1 MNALQNVKNSNMPE
15 KVTARSKKRVVNKTL
30 NRQKLIQATLDT
42 IVEVGIENTSV
53 SQILAKA
60 QLSRGMIN
68 LHFSNKEN
76 LLLEAL
82 KSHSQS
88 YYESWFENL
97 DKVKAASPAVRL
109 QVIIESDLDACI
121 LNKDYI
127 VIWYEFRGKARTNSS
142 YQKYTDTRDK
152 LYRDV
157 YYKICAELVK
167 NESLKRSVSRNVA
180 HGVLAMLEG
189 MWIDFY
195 LHSDSF
201 NRTSAKK
208 TLFIFL
214 ASVFPNQFTYKG
226 ANG

>member
-1 MNALQNVKNSNMPE
+1 MTRNVI
-15 KVTARSKKRVVNKTL
+15 KKRVVNKPL

-42 IVEVGIENTSV
+42 IVDVGIENTSV
-53 SQILAKA
+53 SQILEKA

-82 KSHSQS
+82 KFHSNQ

-97 DKVKAASPAVRL
+97 DKVKTNTPAIQL
-109 QVIIESDLDACI
+109 QTIIESDLETCL

-127 VIWYEFRGKARTNSS
+127 VVWYEFRGKARTNSS
-142 YQKYTDTRDK
+142 YRKYTDTRDK

-167 NESLKRSVSRNVA
+167 SESLNKAISRNIA
-180 HGVLAMLEG
+180 HGVIAMLEG

-195 LHSDSF
+195 MHSDSF
-201 NRTSAKK
+201 NRSSAKK
-208 TLFIFL
+208 TLFVFL
-214 ASVFPNQFTYKG
+214 AYVFPKQFTLKG
-226 ANG
+226 ALNS

>member
-1 MNALQNVKNSNMPE
+1 MTKNVAE
-15 KVTARSKKRVVNKTL
+15 KSKKRVVNKPL

-42 IVEVGIENTSV
+42 IVDVGIENTSV
-53 SQILAKA
+53 SQILEKAK
-60 QLSRGMIN
+60 LSRGMIN
-68 LHFSNKEN
+68 LHFSNKES

-82 KSHSQS
+82 KSHSQL
-88 YYESWFENL
+88 YYQSWFDSL
-97 DKVKAASPAVRL
+97 DKVETQNPAVRL
-109 QVIIESDLDACI
+109 QTIIASDLDACI
-121 LNKDYI
+121 LNKEYI
-127 VIWYEFRGKARTNSS
+127 VVWYEFRGKARTTSS
-142 YQKYTDTRDK
+142 YRKYTDTRDK

-167 NESLKRSVSRNVA
+167 NESLNKALSRNIA
-180 HGVLAMLEG
+180 HGVIAMLEG

-214 ASVFPNQFTYKG
+214 ASIFPNQFTLNG
-226 ANG
+226 AIKSNGS

>member
-1 MNALQNVKNSNMPE
+1 MPGSVIN
-15 KVTARSKKRVVNKTL
+15 KTKKRIVNKPL

-68 LHFSNKEN
+68 LHFSNKES

-82 KSHSQS
+82 KFHSQL
-88 YYESWFENL
+88 YYQSWFENL
-97 DKVKAASPAVRL
+97 KNVKTQSPAVRL
-109 QVIIESDLDACI
+109 QAIIESDLDACI

-127 VIWYEFRGKARTNSS
+127 VVWYEFRGKARTNNS
-142 YQKYTDTRDK
+142 YRKYTDTRDK

-157 YYKICAELVK
+157 YYKVCSELVK
-167 NESLKRSVSRNVA
+167 NESLKNTISRNVA
-180 HGVLAMLEG
+180 HGVIAMLEG

-201 NRTSAKK
+201 NRDSAKK

-214 ASVFPNQFTYKG
+214 SSIFPKQFSFKG
-226 ANG
+226 AVKS